1 MISPSEFAEKIG
13 KPYPTVMAWL
23 KKDLIEG
30 VEKHAVGK
38 SVIYAIPEDARYI
51 EPVMGR
57 PKKAA
62 APEPETKAT
71 PVTTKRA
78 SKKGN

>member
-1 MISPSEFAEKIG
+1 MISPSEFATKIG

-23 KKDLIEG
+23 KKDLIQG
-30 VEKHAVGK
+30 VEKHEVGK
-38 SVIYAIPEDARYI
+38 SVIYAIPEDASYT

-62 APEPETKAT
+62 TETKPAT
-71 PVTTKRA
+71 KKRA
-78 SKKGN
+78 SKKAGN

>member
-38 SVIYAIPEDARYI
+38 SVIYAIPEDARYT

-62 APEPETKAT
+62 PKPETKPAAK
-71 PVTTKRA
+71 KRA
-78 SKKGN
+78 SKKAGN